1 MKFQQ
6 TLQVVGETNCMWFSY
21 PTTIPVVHQVIM
33 LKFMSQSQFMLWNQ
47 EHQDTVHQTVLVEQM
62 KAIVNHMINVF
73 LVHFAYLK
81 AVLLVLALPI
91 QQAVVKVG
99 TTLMLVVAMLMS
111 TMVCF
116 SHPTTQM
123 STRTT

>member
-73 LVHFAYLK
+73 LVNFAYLK

-91 QQAVVKVG
+91 QQAVVKEG

>member
-73 LVHFAYLK
+73 LVNFAYLK